1 MKKILLTTSLIC
13 FSFVTYA
20 NKVCTHDDFA
30 RKWPSDARRLGN
42 CPGDTPA
49 GYTASCLDNYG
60 SVIRLYCHPSNGWVP
75 LGGKI
80 NVQTNVLQKEQ
91 EDKVDGEIQNI
102 DQEESLILD
111 Q

>member
-1 MKKILLTTSLIC
+1 MKHVIFTISLLIISSHTFAGS
-13 FSFVTYA
+13 
-20 NKVCTHDDFA
+20 VCTHDDFA

-49 GYTASCLDNYG
+49 GYKASCLDNYG
-60 SVIRLYCHPSNGWVP
+60 SVIRLYCHPSNGWEP

-91 EDKVDGEIQNI
+91 EDTVDGEIQNI
-102 DQEESLILD
+102 DQVNSLILD